1 MSNTA
6 ELIRVVQLPEIEE
19 HLQSIKVAVTQKVN
33 DALSLIC
40 TEDTVKSVKAVRADL
55 NKDSKKFEEQ
65 RKAVKKA
72 IMTPYEQFEAVY
84 KECISDTYKR
94 ADIELKAKIDSVEN
108 ELKEAKRTEVEAY
121 FEECSKSVGVDFVKL
136 SDLNL
141 NITLSASV
149 KSLKRQVK
157 EYFDKVIQDLA
168 LIATLEHTT
177 EILVEY
183 RKTLDVSDAVL
194 TVQERH
200 KAIAEQEKRNAE
212 ASIIAEKQA
221 ETVEKVEK
229 AVRESGAE
237 EISAPEVEEAPP
249 EGNEPVYEAT
259 FRVTGTLA
267 QLKALKK
274 FLKDGGYQYE

>member
-55 NKDSKKFEEQ
+55 NKERNEFEEQ

-84 KECISDTYKR
+84 KECISDTYKK

-121 FEECSKSVGVDFVKL
+121 FEECSKSVGVDFVRL

-212 ASIIAEKQA
+212 ASVIAEKQT

-229 AVRESGAE
+229 AVRESVAE

>member
-19 HLQSIKVAVTQKVN
+19 HLQSIKIAITQKVN
-33 DALSLIC
+33 DALSLVC

-55 NKDSKKFEEQ
+55 NKDLKDFEER

-72 IMTPYEQFEAVY
+72 IMSPYEQFEAVY
-84 KECISDTYKR
+84 KECISDTYKK

-121 FEECSKSVGVDFVKL
+121 FEECSKSVGVDFVRL

-149 KSLKRQVK
+149 KALKRQVK

-212 ASIIAEKQA
+212 ASIIAERQA

-229 AVRESGAE
+229 AVRESVAE

>member
-55 NKDSKKFEEQ
+55 NKDLKDFEER

-72 IMTPYEQFEAVY
+72 IMSPYEQFEAVY
-84 KECISDTYKR
+84 KECISDTYKK

-108 ELKEAKRTEVEAY
+108 ELKKAKRIEVEAY
-121 FEECSKSVGVDFVKL
+121 FEECSKSVGVDFVRL

-149 KSLKRQVK
+149 KALKRQVK

-229 AVRESGAE
+229 AVRESVTE

-274 FLKDGGYQYE
+274 FLNDGGYQYE

>member
-33 DALSLIC
+33 DALSLVC
-40 TEDTVKSVKAVRADL
+40 TEDTVKSVKAVRTDL
-55 NKDSKKFEEQ
+55 NKERNEFEEQ

-84 KECISDTYKR
+84 KECISDTYKK

-108 ELKEAKRTEVEAY
+108 ELKKAKRTEVEAY

-149 KSLKRQVK
+149 KALKRQVK

-229 AVRESGAE
+229 AVRESVTE

-274 FLKDGGYQYE
+274 FLNDGGYQYE

>member
-55 NKDSKKFEEQ
+55 NKDLKDFEER

-72 IMTPYEQFEAVY
+72 IMSPYEQFEAVY
-84 KECISDTYKR
+84 KECISDTYKK

-229 AVRESGAE
+229 AVRESVTE

>member
-55 NKDSKKFEEQ
+55 NKDLKDFEER

-72 IMTPYEQFEAVY
+72 IMSPYEQFEAVY

-121 FEECSKSVGVDFVKL
+121 FEECSKSVGVDFVRL

-149 KSLKRQVK
+149 KALKRQVK

-229 AVRESGAE
+229 AVRESAAE

-274 FLKDGGYQYE
+274 FLNDGGYQYE

>member
-1 MSNTA
+1 MSDIA

-33 DALSLIC
+33 DALSLVC
-40 TEDTVKSVKAVRADL
+40 TEDTVKSVKTVRADL
-55 NKDSKKFEEQ
+55 NKDLKDFEER

-72 IMTPYEQFEAVY
+72 IMSPYEQFEAVY
-84 KECISDTYKR
+84 KECISDTYKK
-94 ADIELKAKIDSVEN
+94 ADAELKAKIDSVEN
-108 ELKEAKRTEVEAY
+108 ELKEAKRAEVEAY

-221 ETVEKVEK
+221 ETVAKVEE
-229 AVRESGAE
+229 AVQKSKAE
-237 EISAPEVEEAPP
+237 EILSPEVEEAPP
-249 EGNEPVYEAT
+249 EGNEPLYEAI

-267 QLKALKK
+267 QLKRLKK
-274 FLKDGGYQYE
+274 FLNDGGYQYE

>member
-33 DALSLIC
+33 DALSLVC

-55 NKDSKKFEEQ
+55 NKDSKEFEEQ

-72 IMTPYEQFEAVY
+72 IMAPYERFEAVY
-84 KECISDTYKR
+84 KECISDTYKK

-108 ELKEAKRTEVEAY
+108 ELKKAKRTEVEAY

-157 EYFDKVIQDLA
+157 EYIEKVIQDLA

-177 EILVEY
+177 EILVDY

-212 ASIIAEKQA
+212 ARVIAEKQA

-229 AVRESGAE
+229 AVRESVAE

>member
-19 HLQSIKVAVTQKVN
+19 HLQSIKIAITQKVN
-33 DALSLIC
+33 DALSLVC

-55 NKDSKKFEEQ
+55 NKDLKDFEER

-84 KECISDTYKR
+84 KECISDTYKK

-108 ELKEAKRTEVEAY
+108 ELKKAKRTEVEAY

-149 KSLKRQVK
+149 KALKRQVK

-259 FRVTGTLA
+259 FCVIGTLA

>member
-1 MSNTA
+1 MSNSA

-55 NKDSKKFEEQ
+55 NKDLKDFEER

-72 IMTPYEQFEAVY
+72 IMSPYEQFEAVY

-121 FEECSKSVGVDFVKL
+121 FEECSKSVGVDFVRL

-229 AVRESGAE
+229 AVRESVAE

>member
-55 NKDSKKFEEQ
+55 NKDLKDFEER

-72 IMTPYEQFEAVY
+72 IMSPYEQFEAVY
-84 KECISDTYKR
+84 KECISDTYKK
-94 ADIELKAKIDSVEN
+94 ADAELKAKIDSVEN
-108 ELKEAKRTEVEAY
+108 ELKKAKRTEVEAY
-121 FEECSKSVGVDFVKL
+121 FEECSKSVGVDFVRL

-229 AVRESGAE
+229 AVRESVAE

>member
-55 NKDSKKFEEQ
+55 NKDLKDFEER

-72 IMTPYEQFEAVY
+72 IMSPYEQFEAVY
-84 KECISDTYKR
+84 NECISDTYKK
-94 ADIELKAKIDSVEN
+94 ADAELKAKIDSVEN

-212 ASIIAEKQA
+212 ASIYAEKQA
-221 ETVEKVEK
+221 ETVAKVEE
-229 AVRESGAE
+229 AVQQSNAG

-249 EGNEPVYEAT
+249 EENEPLYEAT
-259 FRVTGTLA
+259 FRVTGTLS

>member
-55 NKDSKKFEEQ
+55 NKDLKDFEEQ
-65 RKAVKKA
+65 RKAVKKT

-84 KECISDTYKR
+84 KECISDTYKK

-108 ELKEAKRTEVEAY
+108 ELKEAKRAEVEAY

-221 ETVEKVEK
+221 ETVAKVEE
-229 AVRESGAE
+229 AVQKSNAG

-249 EGNEPVYEAT
+249 EGNEPLYEAI

-267 QLKALKK
+267 QLKRLKK
-274 FLKDGGYQYE
+274 FLNDGGYQYE

>member
-55 NKDSKKFEEQ
+55 NKDLKDFEER

-72 IMTPYEQFEAVY
+72 IMSPYEQFEAVY
-84 KECISDTYKR
+84 KECISDTYKK

-121 FEECSKSVGVDFVKL
+121 FEECSKSVGVDFVRL

-149 KSLKRQVK
+149 KALKRQVK

-229 AVRESGAE
+229 AVRESVAE

-274 FLKDGGYQYE
+274 FLNDGGYQYE

>member
-55 NKDSKKFEEQ
+55 NKERNEFEEQ

-84 KECISDTYKR
+84 KECISDTYKK

-212 ASIIAEKQA
+212 ASVIAEKQA

-229 AVRESGAE
+229 AVRESVAE

>member
-55 NKDSKKFEEQ
+55 NKDLKDFEER

-72 IMTPYEQFEAVY
+72 IMSPYEQFEAVY

-121 FEECSKSVGVDFVKL
+121 FEECSKSVGVDFVRL

-229 AVRESGAE
+229 AVRESVTE

-249 EGNEPVYEAT
+249 EGNEPIYEAT

-274 FLKDGGYQYE
+274 FLNDGGYQYE

>member
-84 KECISDTYKR
+84 KECISDTYKK

-121 FEECSKSVGVDFVKL
+121 FEECSKSVGVDFVRL

>member
-55 NKDSKKFEEQ
+55 NKDLKDFEER

-72 IMTPYEQFEAVY
+72 IMSPYEQFEAVY
-84 KECISDTYKR
+84 KECISDTYKK
-94 ADIELKAKIDSVEN
+94 ADAELKAKIDSVEN

-212 ASIIAEKQA
+212 ASIVAEKQA
-221 ETVEKVEK
+221 ETVAKVEE
-229 AVRESGAE
+229 AVQQSNAG
-237 EISAPEVEEAPP
+237 EISAPEVEEAPL
-249 EGNEPVYEAT
+249 EGNEPLYEAT
-259 FRVTGTLA
+259 FRVTGTLS
-267 QLKALKK
+267 QLKRLKK
-274 FLKDGGYQYE
+274 FLNDGGYQYE

>member
-33 DALSLIC
+33 NALSLIC

-55 NKDSKKFEEQ
+55 NKERNEFEEQ

-84 KECISDTYKR
+84 KECISDTYKK

-121 FEECSKSVGVDFVKL
+121 FEECSKSVGVDFVRL

-212 ASIIAEKQA
+212 ASVIAEKQT

-229 AVRESGAE
+229 AVRESVAE

>member
-33 DALSLIC
+33 DALSLVC

-55 NKDSKKFEEQ
+55 NKDLKDFEER

-72 IMTPYEQFEAVY
+72 IMSPYEQFEAVY
-84 KECISDTYKR
+84 KECISDTYKK

-121 FEECSKSVGVDFVKL
+121 FEECSKSVGVDFVRL

-229 AVRESGAE
+229 AVRESVAE

>member
-19 HLQSIKVAVTQKVN
+19 HLQSIKIAITQKVN
-33 DALSLIC
+33 DALSLVC

-55 NKDSKKFEEQ
+55 NKDLKDFEER

-72 IMTPYEQFEAVY
+72 IMSPYEQFEAVY

-121 FEECSKSVGVDFVKL
+121 FEECSKSVGVDFVRL

-229 AVRESGAE
+229 AVRESVTE

-274 FLKDGGYQYE
+274 FLNDGGYQYE

>member
-33 DALSLIC
+33 NALSLVC

-55 NKDSKKFEEQ
+55 NKDLKDFEER

-72 IMTPYEQFEAVY
+72 IMSPYEQFEAVY

-121 FEECSKSVGVDFVKL
+121 FEECSKSVGVDFVRL

-229 AVRESGAE
+229 AVRESAAE
-237 EISAPEVEEAPP
+237 EIAAPEVEEAPP

-274 FLKDGGYQYE
+274 FLNDGGYQYE

>member
-19 HLQSIKVAVTQKVN
+19 HLQSIKIAITQKVN
-33 DALSLIC
+33 DALSLVC

-55 NKDSKKFEEQ
+55 NKDLKDFEER

-72 IMTPYEQFEAVY
+72 IMSPYEQFEAVY
-84 KECISDTYKR
+84 KECISDTYKK

-121 FEECSKSVGVDFVKL
+121 FEECSKSVGVDFVRL

-149 KSLKRQVK
+149 KALKRQVK

-229 AVRESGAE
+229 AVRESVTE

>member
-55 NKDSKKFEEQ
+55 NKDLKDFEER

-72 IMTPYEQFEAVY
+72 IMSPYEQFEAVY
-84 KECISDTYKR
+84 KECISDTYKK

-212 ASIIAEKQA
+212 ASVIAEKQA

-229 AVRESGAE
+229 AVRESVAE

>member
-55 NKDSKKFEEQ
+55 NKDLKDFEER

-72 IMTPYEQFEAVY
+72 IMSPYEQFEAVY
-84 KECISDTYKR
+84 KECISDTYKK

-149 KSLKRQVK
+149 KALKRQVK

-229 AVRESGAE
+229 AVRESVAE

>member
-55 NKDSKKFEEQ
+55 NKDLKDFEER

-72 IMTPYEQFEAVY
+72 IMSPYEQFEAVY
-84 KECISDTYKR
+84 KECISDTYKK

-121 FEECSKSVGVDFVKL
+121 FEECSKSVGVDFVRL

-229 AVRESGAE
+229 AVRESVAE

>member
-19 HLQSIKVAVTQKVN
+19 HLQSIKIAITQKVN
-33 DALSLIC
+33 DALSLVC

-55 NKDSKKFEEQ
+55 NKERNEFEEQ

-84 KECISDTYKR
+84 KECISDTYKK

-108 ELKEAKRTEVEAY
+108 ELKKAKRTEVEAY
-121 FEECSKSVGVDFVKL
+121 FEECSKSVGVDFVRL

-229 AVRESGAE
+229 AVRESATE

-274 FLKDGGYQYE
+274 FLNDGGYQYE

>member
-33 DALSLIC
+33 DALSLVC

-55 NKDSKKFEEQ
+55 NKDLKDFEER

-72 IMTPYEQFEAVY
+72 IMSPYEQFEAVY

-108 ELKEAKRTEVEAY
+108 ELKKAKRTEVEAY

-149 KSLKRQVK
+149 KALKRQVK

-212 ASIIAEKQA
+212 KSIIAEKQA

-229 AVRESGAE
+229 AVRESATE

>member
-19 HLQSIKVAVTQKVN
+19 HLQSIKIAITQKVN
-33 DALSLIC
+33 DALSLVC

-55 NKDSKKFEEQ
+55 NKDLKDFEER

-108 ELKEAKRTEVEAY
+108 ELKEAKRAEVEAY
-121 FEECSKSVGVDFVKL
+121 FEECSKSVGVDFVRL

-229 AVRESGAE
+229 AVRESATE

-274 FLKDGGYQYE
+274 FLNDGGYQYE

>member
-33 DALSLIC
+33 DALSLVC
-40 TEDTVKSVKAVRADL
+40 TVDTVKSVKAVRADL
-55 NKDSKKFEEQ
+55 NKDLKDFEER

-72 IMTPYEQFEAVY
+72 IMSPYEQFEAVY

-229 AVRESGAE
+229 AVRESATE

>member
-1 MSNTA
+1 MNN
-6 ELIRVVQLPEIEE
+6 EIIVVRQLPEIEE
-19 HLQSIKVAVTQKVN
+19 HLQTIKAAVTQKVN
-33 DALSLIC
+33 DALSLVC

-55 NKDSKKFEEQ
+55 NKDLKDFEER

-72 IMTPYEQFEAVY
+72 IMSPYEQFEAVY
-84 KECISDTYKR
+84 KECISDTYKK

-108 ELKEAKRTEVEAY
+108 ELKKAKRTEVEAY
-121 FEECSKSVGVDFVKL
+121 FEECSKSVGVDFVRL

-149 KSLKRQVK
+149 KALKRQVK

-229 AVRESGAE
+229 AVRESVAE

-274 FLKDGGYQYE
+274 FLNDGGYQYE